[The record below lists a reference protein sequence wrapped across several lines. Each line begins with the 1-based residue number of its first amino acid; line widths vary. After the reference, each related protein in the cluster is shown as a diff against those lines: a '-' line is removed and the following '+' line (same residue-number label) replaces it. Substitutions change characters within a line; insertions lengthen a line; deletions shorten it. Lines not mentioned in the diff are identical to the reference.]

1 MEKKTTKL
9 KVAVELNN
17 GDLHRV
23 ECSSINIDKYGIEIY
38 GTKTDLTGI
47 KYEDVSLMS
56 ICVEDETQNETLT
69 FRLVK
74 EPKVAKQQGELK

>member
-1 MEKKTTKL
+1 MAKETTKL
-9 KVAVELNN
+9 RVAVELNN

-23 ECSSINIDKYGIEIY
+23 DCASIIIDKYGIEVCGI
-38 GTKTDLTGI
+38 KTELSNI

-56 ICVEDETQNETLT
+56 IFIEDENQSEKLT

-74 EPKVAKQQGELK
+74 EPKENLWTKKN

>member
-1 MEKKTTKL
+1 MAKETTKL

-23 ECSSINIDKYGIEIY
+23 ECSSFEINKYGIEVY
-38 GTKTDLTGI
+38 GIKDDLSI
-47 KYEDVSLMS
+47 KYEDVSLLS
-56 ICVEDETQNETLT
+56 VFIEDETKSEKLT

-74 EPKVAKQQGELK
+74 EPNVKRED

>member
-1 MEKKTTKL
+1 MAKETTKL

-23 ECSSINIDKYGIEIY
+23 ECSSINIDTYGIEVY
-38 GTKTDLTGI
+38 GTKTDLSNI
-47 KYEDVSLMS
+47 KYEDISLMS
-56 ICVEDETQNETLT
+56 IFVEDENQNEKLT

-74 EPKVAKQQGELK
+74 EPKVEREK

>member
-1 MEKKTTKL
+1 MAKETTKL

-23 ECSSINIDKYGIEIY
+23 ECSSIEIDKYGIEVY
-38 GTKTDLTGI
+38 GIKTDLSNI

-56 ICVEDETQNETLT
+56 IFVEDETKSEKLT

-74 EPKVAKQQGELK
+74 EPKVEREQ

>member
-1 MEKKTTKL
+1 MAKETTKL

-23 ECSSINIDKYGIEIY
+23 ECSSINIDTYGIEVY
-38 GTKTDLTGI
+38 GTKTDLSNI
-47 KYEDVSLMS
+47 KYEDISLMS
-56 ICVEDETQNETLT
+56 IFVEDENKSEKLT

-74 EPKVAKQQGELK
+74 EPKVEREK

>member
-1 MEKKTTKL
+1 MAKETTKL

-23 ECSSINIDKYGIEIY
+23 ECSSINIDTYGIEVY
-38 GTKTDLTGI
+38 GTKTDLSNI
-47 KYEDVSLMS
+47 KYEDISLMS
-56 ICVEDETQNETLT
+56 IFVEDENKSEKLT

-74 EPKVAKQQGELK
+74 EPKVERE